1 MSGHPIL
8 IVDLEATCWDSSTS
22 ETQPQTLQS
31 MEIIE
36 IGCALATRQG
46 AVLDARSFLVRPV
59 RQPQLS
65 DFCTQLTH
73 ITQSMVDGAL
83 PLADAIAQMNV
94 WLSNISDDFTWGSW
108 GNYDLHHLTT
118 QCAIDGANSAL
129 LKHDHLNLKKLWRRT
144 TRQRKRTSLAA
155 ALDFH
160 DIEFAGQPHRGI
172 DDAQNIARILP
183 FMDWS
188 LEAEIITTRET
199 SMHM

>member
-1 MSGHPIL
+1 
-8 IVDLEATCWDSSTS
+8 
-22 ETQPQTLQS
+22 
-31 MEIIE
+31 
-36 IGCALATRQG
+36 
-46 AVLDARSFLVRPV
+46 
-59 RQPQLS
+59 
-65 DFCTQLTH
+65 LTH
-73 ITQSMVDGAL
+73 ITQSMVDGAP

-94 WLSNISDDFTWGSW
+94 WLNNIGDDFIWGSW

-188 LEAEIITTRET
+188 LEAEIITARET
-199 SMHM
+199 SMRM